1 MHPTLRHGLSFM
13 SRIVS
18 GLGSGG
24 RSSRRSKPRRRVA
37 PEVAPLEGRLLQ
49 YFSVTASVTPNTLWP
64 PNGQYD
70 PVTVSGTFKEY
81 AIVGTGAHAHIVY
94 ENLPGPK
101 KAHFFIVDEYRRD
114 EPSGPIALVDKGGG
128 EYGFSFTVNLQ
139 AKRAT
144 EYVAGRRYYV
154 TVEANDTEDG
164 WGGGQ
169 TYAVQVPTSLANRGP
184 RPLPTLHP
192 KHKPKA
198 PHPQSP
204 GTPTSTSSLQ
214 FL

>member
-1 MHPTLRHGLSFM
+1 MTRVF
-13 SRIVS
+13 S

-24 RSSRRSKPRRRVA
+24 HPTRRAKPRRRVA

-49 YFSVTASVTPNTLWP
+49 YFSVTAAVTPSTLWP
-64 PNGQYD
+64 PNGLYD

-81 AIVGTGAHAHIVY
+81 AIVGTGAKAHIVY
-94 ENLPGPK
+94 EKLPGPK
-101 KAHFFIVDEYRRD
+101 KAHFFVTDEYRRD
-114 EPSGPIALVDKGGG
+114 EPEGPITLVDLGGG
-128 EYGFSFTVNLQ
+128 QYGFSFTVHLQ

-154 TVEANDTEDG
+154 TVEANDTENG
-164 WGGGQ
+164 WGGQ
-169 TYAVQVPTSLANRGP
+169 TYPVQVPTSLANRGP

-192 KHKPKA
+192 KHKPKGK
-198 PHPQSP
+198 PHPPSSSSSS
-204 GTPTSTSSLQ
+204 STSSLQ